1 MEKMENNAQQTEIIE
16 NTEVWKQYL
25 DTKYEVSNLGNVRN
39 KKTKAVLSQENT
51 GNGYLCVGLQ
61 MNNGVY
67 KKTRVHRMVA
77 MTFLEFQRTEERNE
91 VDHINGNK
99 ADNSVDN
106 LRWCTHK
113 ENMNNPVTL
122 RKIRRGV
129 KRYRLQL
136 QNCKCN
142 MVFNF

>member
-1 MEKMENNAQQTEIIE
+1 MEKMENNVQQA
-16 NTEVWKQYL
+16 EVWKQYL
-25 DTKYEVSNLGNVRN
+25 DTQYEVSNLGNVRN
-39 KKTKAVLSQENT
+39 KNTKVVLSQEDT

-61 MNNGVY
+61 IDKGVY

-77 MTFLEFQRTEERNE
+77 MAFLEFQRTEERNE

-99 ADNSVDN
+99 SDNSVDN

-113 ENMNNPVTL
+113 ENMNNPVTR

-136 QNCKCN
+136 QKCN
-142 MVFNF
+142 CDIVFNF

>member
-1 MEKMENNAQQTEIIE
+1 MEIIMEIIMEKMEKMENNAQQTEI
-16 NTEVWKQYL
+16 TEVWKQYL

-39 KKTKAVLSQENT
+39 KKTKALLSQENT

-61 MNNGVY
+61 MNNSVY

-136 QNCKCN
+136 QNC
-142 MVFNF
+142 

>member
-1 MEKMENNAQQTEIIE
+1 MEKMENNSQQ
-16 NTEVWKQYL
+16 TEVWKQYL

-39 KKTKAVLSQENT
+39 KKTKAVLSQADT

-61 MNNGVY
+61 IDKGVY

-77 MTFLEFQRTEERNE
+77 ITFLEFQRTEERNE

-99 ADNSVDN
+99 SDNSVDN

>member
-1 MEKMENNAQQTEIIE
+1 MEKMENNVQQA
-16 NTEVWKQYL
+16 EVWKQYL
-25 DTKYEVSNLGNVRN
+25 DTQYEVSNLGNVRN
-39 KKTKAVLSQENT
+39 KNTKVVLSQEDT
-51 GNGYLCVGLQ
+51 GNGYMCVGLQ
-61 MNNGVY
+61 MDKGVY

-77 MTFLEFQRTEERNE
+77 MAFLEFQRTEERNE

-99 ADNSVDN
+99 SDNSVDN

-113 ENMNNPVTL
+113 ENMNNPVTR

-136 QNCKCN
+136 QNCNCN

>member
-1 MEKMENNAQQTEIIE
+1 MEKMENNTQQTEI
-16 NTEVWKQYL
+16 TEVWKQYL

-61 MNNGVY
+61 MDNGVY

>member
-1 MEKMENNAQQTEIIE
+1 MEKMENNVQQA
-16 NTEVWKQYL
+16 EVWKQYL
-25 DTKYEVSNLGNVRN
+25 DTQYEVSNLGNVRN
-39 KKTKAVLSQENT
+39 KNTKVVLSQEDT

-61 MNNGVY
+61 MPDGRY

-77 MTFLEFQRTEERNE
+77 MAFLEYQRTEERNE

-99 ADNSVDN
+99 SDNSVDN

-113 ENMNNPVTL
+113 ENMNNPATR

-142 MVFNF
+142 IVFNF

>member
-1 MEKMENNAQQTEIIE
+1 MEKMENNVQQA
-16 NTEVWKQYL
+16 EVWKQYL
-25 DTKYEVSNLGNVRN
+25 DTQYEVSNLGNVRN
-39 KKTKAVLSQENT
+39 KKTKAVLSQEDT

-61 MNNGVY
+61 IDKGVY

-77 MTFLEFQRTEERNE
+77 MAFLEFQRTEERNE

-99 ADNSVDN
+99 SDNSVDN

-113 ENMNNPVTL
+113 ENMNNPVTV

-136 QNCKCN
+136 QKCN
-142 MVFNF
+142 CDIVFNF

>member
-1 MEKMENNAQQTEIIE
+1 MEKMENNVQQ
-16 NTEVWKQYL
+16 TEVWKQYL
-25 DTKYEVSNLGNVRN
+25 YTQYEVSNLGNVRN
-39 KKTKAVLSQENT
+39 KKTKAVLSQEDT

-61 MNNGVY
+61 IDKGVY

-77 MTFLEFQRTEERNE
+77 MAFLEFQRTEERNE

-99 ADNSVDN
+99 SDNSVDN

-113 ENMNNPVTL
+113 ENMNNPVTV

-136 QNCKCN
+136 QKCN
-142 MVFNF
+142 CDIVFNF

>member
-1 MEKMENNAQQTEIIE
+1 MEKMENNVQQ
-16 NTEVWKQYL
+16 TEVWKQYL
-25 DTKYEVSNLGNVRN
+25 DTQYEVSNLGNVRN
-39 KKTKAVLSQENT
+39 KNTKVVLSQEDT

-61 MNNGVY
+61 MDKGVY
-67 KKTRVHRMVA
+67 KMTRVHRMVA
-77 MTFLEFQRTEERNE
+77 MAFLEFQRTEERNE

-99 ADNSVDN
+99 SDNSVDN

-142 MVFNF
+142 MDFNF

>member
-1 MEKMENNAQQTEIIE
+1 MEKMENNVQQA
-16 NTEVWKQYL
+16 EVWKQYL
-25 DTKYEVSNLGNVRN
+25 DTQYEVSNLGNVRN
-39 KKTKAVLSQENT
+39 KNTKVVLSQEDT

-61 MNNGVY
+61 IDEGVY

-99 ADNSVDN
+99 SDNSVDN

-113 ENMNNPVTL
+113 ENMNNPVTR

-136 QNCKCN
+136 QNCNCN

>member
-1 MEKMENNAQQTEIIE
+1 MEKMENNVQQA
-16 NTEVWKQYL
+16 EVWKQYL
-25 DTKYEVSNLGNVRN
+25 HTNYEVSNLGNVRN
-39 KKTKAVLSQENT
+39 KNTKVVLSQEDT

-61 MNNGVY
+61 LDKGVY

-99 ADNSVDN
+99 SDNSVDN

-113 ENMNNPVTL
+113 ENMNNPVTR

-142 MVFNF
+142 IVFNF

>member
-1 MEKMENNAQQTEIIE
+1 MEKMENNVQQA
-16 NTEVWKQYL
+16 EVWKQYL
-25 DTKYEVSNLGNVRN
+25 DTQYEVSNLRNVRN
-39 KKTKAVLSQENT
+39 KNTKVVLSQEDT

-61 MNNGVY
+61 MDKGVY

-77 MTFLEFQRTEERNE
+77 MAFLEFQRTEERNE

-99 ADNSVDN
+99 SDNSVDN

-136 QNCKCN
+136 QKCN
-142 MVFNF
+142 CDIVFNF

>member
-1 MEKMENNAQQTEIIE
+1 MEKMENNVQQA
-16 NTEVWKQYL
+16 EVWKQYL
-25 DTKYEVSNLGNVRN
+25 DTQYEVSNLGNVRN
-39 KKTKAVLSQENT
+39 KKTKAVLSQEDT

-61 MNNGVY
+61 MDKGVY

-77 MTFLEFQRTEERNE
+77 MAFLEFQRTEERNE

-99 ADNSVDN
+99 SDNSVDN

-113 ENMNNPVTL
+113 ENMNNPVTR

-136 QNCKCN
+136 QKCN
-142 MVFNF
+142 CDMIFNF

>member
-1 MEKMENNAQQTEIIE
+1 MEKMENNVQQA
-16 NTEVWKQYL
+16 EVWKQYL
-25 DTKYEVSNLGNVRN
+25 DTQYEVSNLGNVRN
-39 KKTKAVLSQENT
+39 KNTKAVLSQEDT

-61 MNNGVY
+61 IDKGVY
-67 KKTRVHRMVA
+67 KKTRVHIMVA
-77 MTFLEFQRTEERNE
+77 MAFLEFQRTEERNE

-99 ADNSVDN
+99 SDNSVDN

-113 ENMNNPVTL
+113 ENMNNPVTR

-136 QNCKCN
+136 QNCNCN

>member
-1 MEKMENNAQQTEIIE
+1 MEKMETNVQQA
-16 NTEVWKQYL
+16 EVWKQYL
-25 DTKYEVSNLGNVRN
+25 HTNYEVSNLGNVRN
-39 KKTKAVLSQENT
+39 KNTKVVLSQEDT

-61 MNNGVY
+61 MDKGVY

-99 ADNSVDN
+99 SDNSVDN

-113 ENMNNPVTL
+113 ENMNNPVTR

>member
-1 MEKMENNAQQTEIIE
+1 MEKMENNVQQA
-16 NTEVWKQYL
+16 EVWKQYL
-25 DTKYEVSNLGNVRN
+25 DTQYEVSNLGNVRN
-39 KKTKAVLSQENT
+39 KNTKAVLSQEDT

-61 MNNGVY
+61 MDKGVY

-77 MTFLEFQRTEERNE
+77 MAFLEDERTEERNE
-91 VDHINGNK
+91 VDHINENK
-99 ADNSVDN
+99 SDNSVDN

-113 ENMNNPVTL
+113 ENMNNPVTR

-136 QNCKCN
+136 QKCN
-142 MVFNF
+142 CDIVFNF

>member
-1 MEKMENNAQQTEIIE
+1 MEKMENNVQQA
-16 NTEVWKQYL
+16 EVWKQYL
-25 DTKYEVSNLGNVRN
+25 DTQYEVSNLGNVRN
-39 KKTKAVLSQENT
+39 KNTKAVLSQEDT

-61 MNNGVY
+61 IDKGVY

-77 MTFLEFQRTEERNE
+77 MAFLEFQRTEERNE

-99 ADNSVDN
+99 SDNSVDN

-113 ENMNNPVTL
+113 ENMNNPVTR

-136 QNCKCN
+136 QKCN
-142 MVFNF
+142 CDIVFNF

>member
-1 MEKMENNAQQTEIIE
+1 MEKMENNTQQTEI
-16 NTEVWKQYL
+16 TEVWKQYL

-39 KKTKAVLSQENT
+39 KKTKAILSQENT

-61 MNNGVY
+61 MDNGVY

-99 ADNSVDN
+99 SDNSVDN

-113 ENMNNPVTL
+113 ENMNNPVTR

>member
-1 MEKMENNAQQTEIIE
+1 MEKMENNVQQA
-16 NTEVWKQYL
+16 EVWKQYL
-25 DTKYEVSNLGNVRN
+25 DTQYEVSNLGNVRN
-39 KKTKAVLSQENT
+39 KNTKAVLSQEDT

-61 MNNGVY
+61 MDKGVY

-77 MTFLEFQRTEERNE
+77 MAFLEFQRTEERNE

-99 ADNSVDN
+99 SDNSVDN

-113 ENMNNPVTL
+113 ENMNNPNTV

-136 QNCKCN
+136 QKCN
-142 MVFNF
+142 CDIVFNF

>member
-1 MEKMENNAQQTEIIE
+1 MEIIMEKMEKMENNAQQTEI
-16 NTEVWKQYL
+16 TEVWKQYL

-39 KKTKAVLSQENT
+39 KKTKALLSQENT

-61 MNNGVY
+61 MNNSVY

-136 QNCKCN
+136 QNC
-142 MVFNF
+142 

>member
-1 MEKMENNAQQTEIIE
+1 MEKMETNVQQA
-16 NTEVWKQYL
+16 EVWKQYL
-25 DTKYEVSNLGNVRN
+25 HTNYEVSNLGNVRN
-39 KKTKAVLSQENT
+39 KNTKVVLSQEDT

-61 MNNGVY
+61 MDKGVY

-77 MTFLEFQRTEERNE
+77 ITFLEFQRTEERNE

-99 ADNSVDN
+99 SDNSVDN

-113 ENMNNPVTL
+113 ENMNNPVTR

>member
-1 MEKMENNAQQTEIIE
+1 MEKMENNVQQ
-16 NTEVWKQYL
+16 TEVWKQYL
-25 DTKYEVSNLGNVRN
+25 DTQYEVSNLGNVRN
-39 KKTKAVLSQENT
+39 KNTKVVLSQEDT

-61 MNNGVY
+61 IDKGVY

-99 ADNSVDN
+99 SDNSVDN

-113 ENMNNPVTL
+113 ENMNNPITR

-136 QNCKCN
+136 QKCNCN

>member
-1 MEKMENNAQQTEIIE
+1 MEKMENNVQQ
-16 NTEVWKQYL
+16 TEVWKQYL
-25 DTKYEVSNLGNVRN
+25 DTQYEVSNLGNVRN
-39 KKTKAVLSQENT
+39 KNTKVVLSQEDT
-51 GNGYLCVGLQ
+51 GNGYMCVGLQ
-61 MNNGVY
+61 IDKGVY

-99 ADNSVDN
+99 SDNSVDN

-113 ENMNNPVTL
+113 ENMNNPVTR

-136 QNCKCN
+136 QKCN
-142 MVFNF
+142 CDIVFNF

>member
-1 MEKMENNAQQTEIIE
+1 MEKMENNVQQTEIIE

-25 DTKYEVSNLGNVRN
+25 DTQYEVSNLGNVRN
-39 KKTKAVLSQENT
+39 KNTKAVLSQEDT

-61 MNNGVY
+61 IDKGVY

-77 MTFLEFQRTEERNE
+77 MAFLEFQRTEERNE

-99 ADNSVDN
+99 SDNSVDN

-113 ENMNNPVTL
+113 ENMNNPVTV

-136 QNCKCN
+136 QNCNCN

>member
-1 MEKMENNAQQTEIIE
+1 MEKMENNVQQA
-16 NTEVWKQYL
+16 EVWKQYL
-25 DTKYEVSNLGNVRN
+25 DTQYEVSNLGNVRN
-39 KKTKAVLSQENT
+39 KNTKVVLSQEDT

-61 MNNGVY
+61 MDKGVY

-99 ADNSVDN
+99 SDNSVDN

-113 ENMNNPVTL
+113 ENMSNPVTR

-136 QNCKCN
+136 QKCN
-142 MVFNF
+142 CDIVFNF

>member
-1 MEKMENNAQQTEIIE
+1 MEKMETNVQQA
-16 NTEVWKQYL
+16 EVWKQYL
-25 DTKYEVSNLGNVRN
+25 HTNYEVSNLGNVRN
-39 KKTKAVLSQENT
+39 KNTKVVLSQEDT

-61 MNNGVY
+61 LDKGVY

-77 MTFLEFQRTEERNE
+77 LTFLEFQRTEERNE

-99 ADNSVDN
+99 SDNSVDN

-113 ENMNNPVTL
+113 ENMNNPVTR

>member
-1 MEKMENNAQQTEIIE
+1 MEKMETNVQQA
-16 NTEVWKQYL
+16 EVWKQYL
-25 DTKYEVSNLGNVRN
+25 HTNYEVSNLGNVRN
-39 KKTKAVLSQENT
+39 KNTKVVLSQEDT

-61 MNNGVY
+61 MDKGVY

-77 MTFLEFQRTEERNE
+77 LTFLEFQRTEERNE

-99 ADNSVDN
+99 SDNSVDN

-113 ENMNNPVTL
+113 ENMNNPVTR

-142 MVFNF
+142 IDFNF

>member
-1 MEKMENNAQQTEIIE
+1 MEKMENNVQQA
-16 NTEVWKQYL
+16 EVWKQYL
-25 DTKYEVSNLGNVRN
+25 DTQYEVSNLGNVRN
-39 KKTKAVLSQENT
+39 KNTKVVLSQEDT

-61 MNNGVY
+61 MDKGVY

-77 MTFLEFQRTEERNE
+77 MAFLEFQRTEERNE

-99 ADNSVDN
+99 SDNSVDN

-136 QNCKCN
+136 QKCKCD

>member
-1 MEKMENNAQQTEIIE
+1 MEKMENNVQQA
-16 NTEVWKQYL
+16 EVWKQYL
-25 DTKYEVSNLGNVRN
+25 DTQYEVSNLGNVRN
-39 KKTKAVLSQENT
+39 KNTKVVLSQEDT

-61 MNNGVY
+61 IDKGVY

-77 MTFLEFQRTEERNE
+77 MAFLEFQRTEERNE

-99 ADNSVDN
+99 SDNSVDN

-113 ENMNNPVTL
+113 ENMNNPVTR

-136 QNCKCN
+136 QNSNCN

>member
-1 MEKMENNAQQTEIIE
+1 MEKMENNVQQ
-16 NTEVWKQYL
+16 TEVWKQYL
-25 DTKYEVSNLGNVRN
+25 DTQYEVSNLGNVRN
-39 KKTKAVLSQENT
+39 KNTKVVLSQEDT

-61 MNNGVY
+61 MDKGVY

-99 ADNSVDN
+99 SDNSVDN

-113 ENMNNPVTL
+113 ENMNNPVTR

-136 QNCKCN
+136 QKCN
-142 MVFNF
+142 CDIVFNF

>member
-1 MEKMENNAQQTEIIE
+1 MEKMENNVQQA
-16 NTEVWKQYL
+16 EVWKQYL
-25 DTKYEVSNLGNVRN
+25 DTQYEVSNLGNVRN
-39 KKTKAVLSQENT
+39 KNTKVVLSQEDT

-61 MNNGVY
+61 MDKGVY

-136 QNCKCN
+136 QKCN
-142 MVFNF
+142 CDIVFNF

>member
-1 MEKMENNAQQTEIIE
+1 MEKMENNVQQA
-16 NTEVWKQYL
+16 EVWKQYL
-25 DTKYEVSNLGNVRN
+25 DTQYEVSNLGNVRN
-39 KKTKAVLSQENT
+39 KKTKAVLSQEDT

-61 MNNGVY
+61 MDKGVY

-77 MTFLEFQRTEERNE
+77 MAFLEGERTEERNE
-91 VDHINGNK
+91 VDHINGCK
-99 ADNSVDN
+99 TDNYVEN

-113 ENMNNPVTL
+113 ENMNNPVTR

-136 QNCKCN
+136 QNCNCN

>member
-1 MEKMENNAQQTEIIE
+1 MEKMENNVQQAEI
-16 NTEVWKQYL
+16 WKQYL

-39 KKTKAVLSQENT
+39 KKTKAVLSQEDT

-61 MNNGVY
+61 IDKGVY

-77 MTFLEFQRTEERNE
+77 MAFLEFQRTEERNE

-99 ADNSVDN
+99 SDNSVDN
-106 LRWCTHK
+106 LRGCTNK
-113 ENMNNPVTL
+113 ENMNNPVTV

-136 QNCKCN
+136 QNCNCN

>member
-1 MEKMENNAQQTEIIE
+1 MEKMENNVQQAEI
-16 NTEVWKQYL
+16 WKQYL
-25 DTKYEVSNLGNVRN
+25 DTQYEVSNLGNVRN
-39 KKTKAVLSQENT
+39 KNTKAVLSQEDT

-61 MNNGVY
+61 IDKGVY

-77 MTFLEFQRTEERNE
+77 MAFLEFQRTEERNE

-99 ADNSVDN
+99 SDNSVDN

-113 ENMNNPVTL
+113 ENMNNPVTV

-136 QNCKCN
+136 QNCNCN

>member
-1 MEKMENNAQQTEIIE
+1 MEKMENNVQQA
-16 NTEVWKQYL
+16 EVWKQYL
-25 DTKYEVSNLGNVRN
+25 DTQYEVSNLGNVRN
-39 KKTKAVLSQENT
+39 KKTKAVLSQEDT

-61 MNNGVY
+61 IDKGVY

-77 MTFLEFQRTEERNE
+77 MAFLEFQRTEERNE

-99 ADNSVDN
+99 SDNSVDN

-113 ENMNNPVTL
+113 ENMNNPVTR

-136 QNCKCN
+136 QNSNCN

>member
-1 MEKMENNAQQTEIIE
+1 MEKMKNNVQQA
-16 NTEVWKQYL
+16 EVWKQYL
-25 DTKYEVSNLGNVRN
+25 DTQYEVSNLGNVRN
-39 KKTKAVLSQENT
+39 KKTKAVLSQEDT

-61 MNNGVY
+61 IDKGVY

-77 MTFLEFQRTEERNE
+77 MAFLEFQRTEERNE

-99 ADNSVDN
+99 SDNSVDN

-113 ENMNNPVTL
+113 ENMNNPVTV

-136 QNCKCN
+136 QKCN
-142 MVFNF
+142 CDMVFNF

>member
-1 MEKMENNAQQTEIIE
+1 MEKMENNVQQ
-16 NTEVWKQYL
+16 TEVWKQYL
-25 DTKYEVSNLGNVRN
+25 DTQYEVSNLGNVRN
-39 KKTKAVLSQENT
+39 KNTKVVLSQEDT

-61 MNNGVY
+61 MDKGVY

-77 MTFLEFQRTEERNE
+77 MAFLEFQRTEERNE

-99 ADNSVDN
+99 SDNSVDN

-113 ENMNNPVTL
+113 ENMNNPVTR

-136 QNCKCN
+136 QKCDCD
-142 MVFNF
+142 MIFNF